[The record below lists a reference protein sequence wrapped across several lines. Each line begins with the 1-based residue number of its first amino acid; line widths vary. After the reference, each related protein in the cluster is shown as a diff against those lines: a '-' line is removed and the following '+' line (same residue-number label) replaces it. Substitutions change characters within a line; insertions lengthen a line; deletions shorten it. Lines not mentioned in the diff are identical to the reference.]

1 MENSSERPI
10 DISRERLI
18 QELEETREQ
27 LKKQKTLKEMYI
39 NRGKETT
46 RELERLRKYSDDATL
61 SSTKIA
67 TQVRDNTRQKKKK
80 DLHKDYEE
88 LKVAHLINEEK
99 YQADLQAEKDKNSL
113 LQKELDQIS
122 ISYNELKVRYE
133 TDVIEVRQQVETLK
147 HKLQGEAQ
155 QRKLL
160 QQHNELE
167 IAQASSQDKY
177 TAELQVEQQKNNI
190 LKDKLDKISQRYETD
205 VTEVR
210 HQVETL
216 RHELQ
221 GEAQQ
226 RKLLQQQHNELEIA
240 QASSQDKYTAELQVE
255 QQKNNPLQ
263 DKIEKISQGY
273 ESEVI
278 TVRQQ
283 AESLQRELEKEVKA
297 HVDTMLRDL
306 QVITNLK
313 AEQNDLRHSMTEE
326 INNLKQKTLEKEEY
340 YERQLEELKS
350 QLTAQVS
357 LSLVLSTELKAL
369 KEAEIPEEKPC
380 EQESIVTTSAP
391 ELLEVTKIPEEKARE
406 QESIDIVSAPELLEV
421 TKIPEEKACEQESIA
436 SAPAFELLD
445 VTQVS
450 EETHPAKSKK
460 SSWKRVRH
468 FLGLRKPQ
476 KWKK

>member
-122 ISYNELKVRYE
+122 ISYNELKV
-133 TDVIEVRQQVETLK
+133 
-147 HKLQGEAQ
+147 
-155 QRKLL
+155 
-160 QQHNELE
+160 
-167 IAQASSQDKY
+167 
-177 TAELQVEQQKNNI
+177 
-190 LKDKLDKISQRYETD
+190 RYETD

>member
-1 MENSSERPI
+1 MENSSERPT
-10 DISRERLI
+10 DMSRERLI

-61 SSTKIA
+61 SSAKIA

-133 TDVIEVRQQVETLK
+133 TDV
-147 HKLQGEAQ
+147 
-155 QRKLL
+155 
-160 QQHNELE
+160 
-167 IAQASSQDKY
+167 
-177 TAELQVEQQKNNI
+177 
-190 LKDKLDKISQRYETD
+190 
-205 VTEVR
+205 TEVR

-226 RKLLQQQHNELEIA
+226 RKILQQQHNELEIA

-255 QQKNNPLQ
+255 QQKNNLLQ
-263 DKIEKISQGY
+263 DKIEKISKGY

-278 TVRQQ
+278 TVSQQ

-326 INNLKQKTLEKEEY
+326 IKNLKQKTLEKEKY

-391 ELLEVTKIPEEKARE
+391 ELLEVTKVPEEKARE
-406 QESIDIVSAPELLEV
+406 QESTDTVSAPELLEV

-436 SAPAFELLD
+436 SAPAFDLLD

>member
-1 MENSSERPI
+1 MVFVYPRQQYQPNKMENSSERPT
-10 DISRERLI
+10 DMSREKLI
-18 QELEETREQ
+18 QELEDTREQ

-61 SSTKIA
+61 SSAKIA

-122 ISYNELKVRYE
+122 ISYNQLKVRYE
-133 TDVIEVRQQVETLK
+133 TDVREQVETLK
-147 HKLQGEAQ
+147 
-155 QRKLL
+155 
-160 QQHNELE
+160 
-167 IAQASSQDKY
+167 
-177 TAELQVEQQKNNI
+177 
-190 LKDKLDKISQRYETD
+190 
-205 VTEVR
+205 
-210 HQVETL
+210 
-216 RHELQ
+216 HELQ

-255 QQKNNPLQ
+255 QLKNNLLQ
-263 DKIEKISQGY
+263 DKLNKISQGY
-273 ESEVI
+273 ESEVL

-297 HVDTMLRDL
+297 HADTVLRDL

-313 AEQNDLRHSMTEE
+313 AEQNDLRHRLTEE
-326 INNLKQKTLEKEEY
+326 INNLMQKTLEKEEY

-369 KEAEIPEEKPC
+369 KEAEITEEKPC
-380 EQESIVTTSAP
+380 EQESIATTSAP

-436 SAPAFELLD
+436 SAPALELD
-445 VTQVS
+445 MTQVS
-450 EETHPAKSKK
+450 EETHPAKPKK

>member
-1 MENSSERPI
+1 MENSSERPT
-10 DISRERLI
+10 DMSRERLI

-61 SSTKIA
+61 SSAKIA

-133 TDVIEVRQQVETLK
+133 TDV
-147 HKLQGEAQ
+147 
-155 QRKLL
+155 
-160 QQHNELE
+160 
-167 IAQASSQDKY
+167 
-177 TAELQVEQQKNNI
+177 
-190 LKDKLDKISQRYETD
+190 
-205 VTEVR
+205 TEVR

-255 QQKNNPLQ
+255 QQKNNLLQ

-357 LSLVLSTELKAL
+357 LSLVLSAELKAL

-406 QESIDIVSAPELLEV
+406 QESIDTVSAPELLEV

>member
-10 DISRERLI
+10 DMSRERLI

-46 RELERLRKYSDDATL
+46 RELERLRKYSDEATL
-61 SSTKIA
+61 SSAKIA

-88 LKVAHLINEEK
+88 LK
-99 YQADLQAEKDKNSL
+99 
-113 LQKELDQIS
+113 
-122 ISYNELKVRYE
+122 LKVRYE
-133 TDVIEVRQQVETLK
+133 PDVIEVRQQVETLK
-147 HKLQGEAQ
+147 QKLQGEAQ

-160 QQHNELE
+160 QQQHNELE
-167 IAQASSQDKY
+167 IAQASSQEKY
-177 TAELQVEQQKNNI
+177 TAELQVEQQKNKI
-190 LKDKLDKISQRYETD
+190 LKDKLGKISQRYETD

-340 YERQLEELKS
+340 YEGQLEELKS
-350 QLTAQVS
+350 QLTAKVS

-369 KEAEIPEEKPC
+369 KEAGIPEEKPC
-380 EQESIVTTSAP
+380 KQESIITTSAP

-406 QESIDIVSAPELLEV
+406 QESIDTVSAPELLEV

>member
-1 MENSSERPI
+1 MVFVYPRQQYQPNKMENSSERPT
-10 DISRERLI
+10 DMSREKLI
-18 QELEETREQ
+18 QELEDTREQ

-61 SSTKIA
+61 SSAKIA

-113 LQKELDQIS
+113 LQNEMDQIS
-122 ISYNELKVRYE
+122 ISYNQLKVRYE

-147 HKLQGEAQ
+147 HELQGEAQ

-160 QQHNELE
+160 QQQHNKLE

-177 TAELQVEQQKNNI
+177 TAELQVEQLKNN
-190 LKDKLDKISQRYETD
+190 L
-205 VTEVR
+205 
-210 HQVETL
+210 
-216 RHELQ
+216 
-221 GEAQQ
+221 
-226 RKLLQQQHNELEIA
+226 
-240 QASSQDKYTAELQVE
+240 
-255 QQKNNPLQ
+255 LQ
-263 DKIEKISQGY
+263 DKLNKISQGY
-273 ESEVI
+273 ESEVL

-297 HVDTMLRDL
+297 HADAVLRDL

-313 AEQNDLRHSMTEE
+313 AEQNDLRHRMTEE
-326 INNLKQKTLEKEEY
+326 INKLKQKTLEKEKY
-340 YERQLEELKS
+340 YERQMEELKS

-369 KEAEIPEEKPC
+369 KEAEITEEKPC
-380 EQESIVTTSAP
+380 KQESIATTSAP
-391 ELLEVTKIPEEKARE
+391 ELLEVTKIPEEKARK
-406 QESIDIVSAPELLEV
+406 QEFIDTVSAPELLEV

-436 SAPAFELLD
+436 SAPAFELD

-450 EETHPAKSKK
+450 KETHPAKPKK

-468 FLGLRKPQ
+468 FLGLKKPQ